1 MIWQIYKV
9 FFTYHFTRS
18 LSFVAAAKFS
28 LFTFHFSLKIANF
41 ANSFAKLQ
49 CTRQFKEKQA
59 FLLHCSRFF
68 VTLASPKLLHL
79 GKAQINLAFHST
91 FRNFAN
97 KNKTFYNTTML
108 QIRCKNNNMT
118 KSFPEGTSLLDVY
131 QEFAD
136 DIKLPY
142 PVVSAKVNNAS
153 QGLKFRL
160 YQNRDVEFLD
170 AREGSGHRVY
180 VRSLCF
186 VLYKATQD
194 LFPGSKL
201 FIEHTISRGYYC
213 NFKKKGYEPMVEG
226 DVEKIRERMQEI
238 INLDMP
244 FRRNEA
250 TTEEALRVF
259 AERGL
264 TDKVKLLESSG
275 QIYSD
280 YYMLGDTA
288 DYYYGPLVPSAG
300 YLTVWGL
307 ETYHDGMLL
316 RVPDWNN
323 PTQLA
328 EKVDMPKTYEMFAEK
343 TKWDI
348 IMRLSNAGD
357 VNKAILKGHASELIQ
372 VSEAL
377 QEKKIVQIAEEIDR
391 RFHDEENPVRMVL
404 ITGPSSSGKT
414 TFCKR
419 LSVQLLACGLRP
431 LSFSTDDYFVNR
443 LDTPKL
449 PNGDYDFDNIETVEY
464 HLLEDHLLRL
474 MKGERVEIPEYNFVT
489 GKREWNGKKLKLAGD
504 TVLIIEGIHA
514 LNPLLTK
521 KIPDSLKYKIYISA
535 LTSISLDDHN
545 WIPVRDNRLLRRIIR
560 DYNKGAYTAQQ
571 TIAQWKNVC
580 EAEDQWIFP
589 FQETADAMFN
599 SALNI
604 EFAVL
609 RTHAEIILASVPKN
623 CDEYAE
629 AHRLLKFLRYFI
641 PISDK
646 EIPPTS
652 IMREF
657 VGGSSFKYPR

>member
-1 MIWQIYKV
+1 
-9 FFTYHFTRS
+9 
-18 LSFVAAAKFS
+18 
-28 LFTFHFSLKIANF
+28 
-41 ANSFAKLQ
+41 
-49 CTRQFKEKQA
+49 
-59 FLLHCSRFF
+59 
-68 VTLASPKLLHL
+68 
-79 GKAQINLAFHST
+79 
-91 FRNFAN
+91 
-97 KNKTFYNTTML
+97 
-108 QIRCKNNNMT
+108 MT

-213 NFKKKGYEPMVEG
+213 NFKKKGYEPMVDG

-464 HLLEDHLLRL
+464 NLLEDHLLRL

-545 WIPVRDNRLLRRIIR
+545 WIPVRDNRLLRRIIC

>member
-1 MIWQIYKV
+1 
-9 FFTYHFTRS
+9 
-18 LSFVAAAKFS
+18 
-28 LFTFHFSLKIANF
+28 
-41 ANSFAKLQ
+41 
-49 CTRQFKEKQA
+49 
-59 FLLHCSRFF
+59 
-68 VTLASPKLLHL
+68 
-79 GKAQINLAFHST
+79 
-91 FRNFAN
+91 
-97 KNKTFYNTTML
+97 ML
-108 QIRCKNNNMT
+108 QIRCKNNNVT
-118 KSFPEGTSLLDVY
+118 KSFPEGTSLLDIY

-153 QGLKFRL
+153 QGLKFRVF
-160 YQNRDVEFLD
+160 QNRDVEFLD
-170 AREGSGHRVY
+170 ARQGSGHRVY

-186 VLYKATQD
+186 LLYKATQD
-194 LFPGSKL
+194 IFPGSKL

-213 NFKKKGYEPMVEG
+213 NFKKKNNEPLTES
-226 DVEKIRERMQEI
+226 DVTLLCNRMQEI
-238 INLDMP
+238 VNLDMP
-244 FRRNEA
+244 FRRTEA
-250 TTEEALRVF
+250 TNEEAIRVF
-259 AERGL
+259 AERGFA
-264 TDKVKLLESSG
+264 DKVKLLETSG

-280 YYMLGDTA
+280 YYTLGDTA

-300 YLTVWGL
+300 YLKVFGL
-307 ETYHDGMLL
+307 EPYHDGMLL

-323 PTQLA
+323 PTILA

-343 TKWDI
+343 TRWDI

-377 QEKKIVQIAEEIDR
+377 QEKKIVQIAEDIER
-391 RFHDEENPVRMVL
+391 RFHAEKDPIRLVL

-419 LSVQLLACGLRP
+419 LSIQLLACGLRP

-443 LDTPKL
+443 VDTPKL
-449 PNGDYDFDNIETVEY
+449 PNGDYDFDNIEAVDY
-464 HLLEDHLLRL
+464 HLLEDHLTRL
-474 MKGERVEIPEYNFVT
+474 MKGERVEIPEYNFST

-514 LNPLLTK
+514 LNPLLTQQ
-521 KIPDSLKYKIYISA
+521 IDNALKYKIYISA

-545 WIPVRDNRLLRRIIR
+545 WIPVHDNRLLRRIIR
-560 DYNKGAYTAQQ
+560 DYNKGAFTAQE

-580 EAEDQWIFP
+580 EAEDKWIFP
-589 FQETADAMFN
+589 YQETADVMFN

-609 RTHAEIILASVPKN
+609 RTHAEIILSSVPKN
-623 CDEYAE
+623 CPEYSE
-629 AHRLLKFLRYFI
+629 AHRLLKFIHYFL
-641 PISDK
+641 PVSDK

-657 VGGSSFKYPR
+657 LGGSSFKY

>member
-1 MIWQIYKV
+1 
-9 FFTYHFTRS
+9 
-18 LSFVAAAKFS
+18 
-28 LFTFHFSLKIANF
+28 
-41 ANSFAKLQ
+41 
-49 CTRQFKEKQA
+49 
-59 FLLHCSRFF
+59 
-68 VTLASPKLLHL
+68 
-79 GKAQINLAFHST
+79 
-91 FRNFAN
+91 
-97 KNKTFYNTTML
+97 ML
-108 QIRCKNNNMT
+108 QIRCKNNNVT
-118 KSFPEGTSLLDVY
+118 KSFPEGCSLLDVY

-142 PVVSAKVNNAS
+142 PVVSAKVNNTS

-170 AREGSGHRVY
+170 AREGSGHRAY

-186 VLYKATQD
+186 VLYKGTQD
-194 LFPGSKL
+194 VFPGSKL
-201 FIEHTISRGYYC
+201 FIEHSLCRGYYC
-213 NFKKKGYEPMVEG
+213 NFKKKNG
-226 DVEKIRERMQEI
+226 DVLTDADVELIRQRMQEI

-244 FRRNEA
+244 FRRTEA
-250 TTEEALRVF
+250 TNEEAIRVF
-259 AERGL
+259 AERGFS
-264 TDKVKLLESSG
+264 DKVKLLETSG

-280 YYMLGDTA
+280 YYTLGDTV

-300 YLTVWGL
+300 YLKVWGL
-307 ETYHDGMLL
+307 ERYEQGLLL

-323 PTQLA
+323 PNQLA
-328 EKVDMPKTYEMFAEK
+328 EKVDQPKTFEMFAEK
-343 TKWDI
+343 TRWDI

-357 VNKAILKGHASELIQ
+357 VNRAIMRGHASELIQ

-377 QEKKIVQIAEEIDR
+377 QEKKIVQIAEDIDH
-391 RFHDEENPVRMVL
+391 RFHREKDPVRIVL

-419 LSVQLLACGLRP
+419 LSIQLLACGLRP

-443 LDTPKL
+443 TDTPKL

-464 HLLEDHLLRL
+464 ALLEEHLLRL
-474 MKGERVEIPEYNFVT
+474 MQGERVEIPEYNCVT
-489 GKREWNGKKLKLAGD
+489 GKREWNGKKLKLGSD

-521 KIPDSLKYKIYISA
+521 KIPDSLKYKVYISA

-571 TIAQWKNVC
+571 TIAQWKNVLD
-580 EAEDQWIFP
+580 AENQWIVP
-589 FQETADAMFN
+589 YQESADVMFN

-609 RTHAEIILASVPKN
+609 RTHAEIILSSVPKN
-623 CDEYAE
+623 CPEYAE
-629 AHRLLKFLRYFI
+629 AHRLLKFIHFFL
-641 PISDK
+641 PVSDK

-657 VGGSSFKYPR
+657 VGGSSFKY

>member
-1 MIWQIYKV
+1 MNYELCNRD
-9 FFTYHFTRS
+9 F
-18 LSFVAAAKFS
+18 LALLAKNYE
-28 LFTFHFSLKIANF
+28 LFRIFASKI
-41 ANSFAKLQ
+41 
-49 CTRQFKEKQA
+49 
-59 FLLHCSRFF
+59 
-68 VTLASPKLLHL
+68 P
-79 GKAQINLAFHST
+79 IP
-91 FRNFAN
+91 
-97 KNKTFYNTTML
+97 ML
-108 QIRCKNNNMT
+108 QIRCKNNNVT

-136 DIKLPY
+136 EIKLPY

-153 QGLKFRL
+153 EGLKFRL
-160 YQNRDVEFLD
+160 FQNRDVEFLD
-170 AREGSGHRVY
+170 AREGSGHHVY

-186 VLYKATQD
+186 LLYKATQD
-194 LFPGSKL
+194 IFPGSKL

-213 NFKKKGYEPMVEG
+213 NFKKKNNEALAEG
-226 DVEKIRERMQEI
+226 DVERISQRMMEI
-238 INLDMP
+238 VGLDMP

-250 TTEEALRVF
+250 TNEEAIRVF
-259 AERGL
+259 AERGFA
-264 TDKVKLLESSG
+264 DKVKLLETSG

-280 YYMLGDTA
+280 YYTLGDTA

-300 YLTVWGL
+300 YLKVFGL
-307 ETYHDGMLL
+307 EPYHDGMLL
-316 RVPDWNN
+316 RVPDWND
-323 PTQLA
+323 PTRLA
-328 EKVDMPKTYEMFAEK
+328 EKVDMPKTYEMFREK
-343 TKWDI
+343 TRWDI

-377 QEKKIVQIAEEIDR
+377 QEKRIVQIAEEIDR
-391 RFHDEENPVRMVL
+391 RYHAEENPIRLVL

-443 LDTPKL
+443 VDTPLL
-449 PNGDYDFDNIETVEY
+449 PNGDYDFDNIETVDY
-464 HLLEDHLLRL
+464 HLLEDHLTRL
-474 MKGERVEIPEYNFVT
+474 MNGERVEIPEYNFST

-514 LNPLLTK
+514 LNPLLTQ
-521 KIPDSLKYKIYISA
+521 KIDDSLKYKIYISA
-535 LTSISLDDHN
+535 LTSVSLDDHN
-545 WIPVRDNRLLRRIIR
+545 WIPTRDNRLLRRIIR
-560 DYNKGAYTAQQ
+560 DYNKGAFTAQQ

-580 EAEDQWIFP
+580 EAEDKWIFP
-589 FQETADAMFN
+589 YQERADAMFN

-609 RTHAEIILASVPKN
+609 RTHAEIILSSVPRN
-623 CDEYAE
+623 CPEYSE
-629 AHRLLKFLRYFI
+629 AHRLLKFIHYFL
-641 PISDK
+641 PVSDK

-657 VGGSSFKYPR
+657 VGGSSFKY

>member
-1 MIWQIYKV
+1 
-9 FFTYHFTRS
+9 
-18 LSFVAAAKFS
+18 
-28 LFTFHFSLKIANF
+28 
-41 ANSFAKLQ
+41 
-49 CTRQFKEKQA
+49 
-59 FLLHCSRFF
+59 
-68 VTLASPKLLHL
+68 
-79 GKAQINLAFHST
+79 
-91 FRNFAN
+91 
-97 KNKTFYNTTML
+97 ML
-108 QIRCKNNNMT
+108 QIRCKNNNVT
-118 KSFPEGTSLLDVY
+118 KSFPEGTSLIDVY

-142 PVVSAKVNNAS
+142 PVVSAKVNNTS

-170 AREGSGHRVY
+170 ARDGSGHRCY
-180 VRSLCF
+180 VRSLSF

-201 FIEHTISRGYYC
+201 FVEHSLCRGYYC
-213 NFKKKGYEPMVEG
+213 NFKKKGMTNSDPLTDD
-226 DVEKIRERMQEI
+226 DVRRICERIQEI
-238 INLDMP
+238 IDLDMP
-244 FRRNEA
+244 FRRTES
-250 TTEEALRVF
+250 TTEEAIRVF
-259 AERGL
+259 TDRGFS
-264 TDKVKLLESSG
+264 DKVKLLETSG

-280 YYMLGDTA
+280 YYTLGDTV

-300 YLTVWGL
+300 YLKVWGL
-307 ETYHDGMLL
+307 ERYEDGLLL
-316 RVPDWNN
+316 RVPDWHN
-323 PTQLA
+323 PLQLA
-328 EKVDMPKTYEMFAEK
+328 EKMPQPKTYEMFAEK
-343 TKWDI
+343 TRWDI

-357 VNKAILKGHASELIQ
+357 VNKAIMRGHASELIQ

-377 QEKKIVQIAEEIDR
+377 QEKKIVEIAEEIDR
-391 RFHDEENPVRMVL
+391 RFHREKDPVRIVL

-443 LDTPKL
+443 VDTPKL

-464 HLLEDHLLRL
+464 ALLEDHLLRL
-474 MKGERVEIPEYNFVT
+474 MQGERVEVPEYNFVT
-489 GKREWNGKKLKLAGD
+489 GKREYNGKKLKLAGD

-521 KIPDSLKYKIYISA
+521 KISDKLKYKIYISA

-545 WIPVRDNRLLRRIIR
+545 WIPTRDNRLLRRIIR

-571 TIAQWKNVC
+571 TISQWKNVLA
-580 EAEDQWIFP
+580 AEDQWISP
-589 FQETADAMFN
+589 FQETADVMFN

-609 RTHAEIILASVPKN
+609 RTHAEIILSSVPRN
-623 CDEYAE
+623 CPEYAE
-629 AHRLLKFLRYFI
+629 AHRLLKFIHFFL
-641 PISDK
+641 PVSDK

-657 VGGSSFKYPR
+657 VGGSSFKY

>member
-1 MIWQIYKV
+1 
-9 FFTYHFTRS
+9 
-18 LSFVAAAKFS
+18 
-28 LFTFHFSLKIANF
+28 
-41 ANSFAKLQ
+41 
-49 CTRQFKEKQA
+49 
-59 FLLHCSRFF
+59 
-68 VTLASPKLLHL
+68 
-79 GKAQINLAFHST
+79 
-91 FRNFAN
+91 
-97 KNKTFYNTTML
+97 ML
-108 QIRCKNNNMT
+108 QIRCKNNNVT
-118 KSFPEGTSLLDVY
+118 KSFPEGTSLLDIY

-153 QGLKFRL
+153 QGLKFRVF
-160 YQNRDVEFLD
+160 QNRDVEFLD
-170 AREGSGHRVY
+170 ARQGSGHRVY

-186 VLYKATQD
+186 LLYKATQD
-194 LFPGSKL
+194 VFPGSKL

-213 NFKKKGYEPMVEG
+213 NFKKKNNDTLTEG
-226 DVEKIRERMQEI
+226 DVTLISNRMQEI
-238 INLDMP
+238 VNLDMP
-244 FRRNEA
+244 FRRTEA
-250 TTEEALRVF
+250 TNEEAIRVF
-259 AERGL
+259 AERGFA
-264 TDKVKLLESSG
+264 DKVKLLETSG

-280 YYMLGDTA
+280 YYTLGDTA

-300 YLTVWGL
+300 YLKVFGL
-307 ETYHDGMLL
+307 EPYHDGMLL

-323 PTQLA
+323 PTILA

-343 TKWDI
+343 TRWDI

-377 QEKKIVQIAEEIDR
+377 QEKKIVQIAEDIER
-391 RFHDEENPVRMVL
+391 RFHAEKDPIRLVL

-419 LSVQLLACGLRP
+419 LSIQLLACGLRP

-443 LDTPKL
+443 VDNPKL
-449 PNGDYDFDNIETVEY
+449 PNGDYDFDNIEAVDY
-464 HLLEDHLLRL
+464 HLLEDHLTRL
-474 MKGERVEIPEYNFVT
+474 MKGERVEVPEYNFST

-514 LNPLLTK
+514 LNPLLTQQ
-521 KIPDSLKYKIYISA
+521 IENSLKYRIYISA

-545 WIPVRDNRLLRRIIR
+545 WIPVHDNRLLRRIIR
-560 DYNKGAYTAQQ
+560 DYNKGAFTAQE

-580 EAEDQWIFP
+580 EAEDKWIFP
-589 FQETADAMFN
+589 YQETADAMFN

-609 RTHAEIILASVPKN
+609 RTHAEIILSSVPKN
-623 CDEYAE
+623 CPEYSE
-629 AHRLLKFLRYFI
+629 AHRLLKFIHYFL
-641 PISDK
+641 PVSDK

-657 VGGSSFKYPR
+657 LGGSSFKY

>member
-1 MIWQIYKV
+1 
-9 FFTYHFTRS
+9 
-18 LSFVAAAKFS
+18 
-28 LFTFHFSLKIANF
+28 
-41 ANSFAKLQ
+41 
-49 CTRQFKEKQA
+49 
-59 FLLHCSRFF
+59 
-68 VTLASPKLLHL
+68 
-79 GKAQINLAFHST
+79 
-91 FRNFAN
+91 
-97 KNKTFYNTTML
+97 ML
-108 QIRCKNNNMT
+108 QIRCKNNGVT

-131 QEFAD
+131 QEFAE

-160 YQNRDVEFLD
+160 YQNRDVEFMD

-180 VRSLCF
+180 VRSLSF

-194 LFPGSKL
+194 EFPGSKL

-213 NFKKKGYEPMVEG
+213 NFKKKNMESLADG
-226 DVEKIRERMQEI
+226 DVERIARRMQEI

-244 FRRNEA
+244 FRRNES
-250 TTEEALRVF
+250 TTEEAIRVF
-259 AERGL
+259 TERGL
-264 TDKVKLLESSG
+264 TDKVKLLETSG
-275 QIYSD
+275 SIYSD
-280 YYMLGDTA
+280 YYTLGDTA

-300 YLTVWGL
+300 YLTVWAL
-307 ETYHDGMLL
+307 EPYHDGMLL

-323 PTQLA
+323 PTILA

-343 TKWDI
+343 TRWDI

-357 VNKAILKGHASELIQ
+357 VNKAVKRGYASELIQ

-391 RFHDEENPVRMVL
+391 RFHREENPVRVVL

-419 LSVQLLACGLRP
+419 LSIQLLACGLRP
-431 LSFSTDDYFVNR
+431 MSFSTDDYFVNR
-443 LDTPKL
+443 VDTPKL

-464 HLLEDHLLRL
+464 SLLEEHLLRL
-474 MKGERVEIPEYNFVT
+474 MQGERVEIPEYNFVT
-489 GKREWNGKKLKLAGD
+489 GKREWNGKKLKLSND
-504 TVLIIEGIHA
+504 SILIIEGIHA
-514 LNPLLTK
+514 LNPLLTS
-521 KIPDSLKYKIYISA
+521 KISDSAKFRIYISA

-560 DYNKGAYTAQQ
+560 DYNKGAYTAQE

-580 EAEDQWIFP
+580 EAEDRWIFP

-609 RTHAEIILASVPKN
+609 RTHAELILASVPKN
-623 CDEYAE
+623 CPEYAE
-629 AHRLLKFLRYFI
+629 AHRLLKFLRFFI

-657 VGGSSFKYPR
+657 VGGSSFKY

>member
-1 MIWQIYKV
+1 MSSSSALLRKHIC
-9 FFTYHFTRS
+9 T
-18 LSFVAAAKFS
+18 LSGQLIFDNNDYEPITQNILPWLPS
-28 LFTFHFSLKIANF
+28 SW
-41 ANSFAKLQ
+41 
-49 CTRQFKEKQA
+49 RG
-59 FLLHCSRFF
+59 RGR
-68 VTLASPKLLHL
+68 LHL
-79 GKAQINLAFHST
+79 SI
-91 FRNFAN
+91 
-97 KNKTFYNTTML
+97 ML
-108 QIRCKNNNMT
+108 QIRCKNNNIT
-118 KSFPEGTSLLDVY
+118 KSFPEGASLLDVY

-136 DIKLPY
+136 ELKMPF
-142 PVVSAKVNNAS
+142 PVVAANVNNTP

-170 AREGSGHRVY
+170 AREGAGHRVY

-213 NFKKKGYEPMVEG
+213 NFKKRNNDPLTES
-226 DVEKIRERMQEI
+226 DIQHFSERMQEI

-250 TTEEALRVF
+250 TTEEAVRVF
-259 AERGL
+259 AERGFS
-264 TDKVKLLESSG
+264 DKVKLLETSG

-280 YYMLGDTA
+280 YYTLGDTA
-288 DYYYGPLVPSAG
+288 DFYYGPLVPSAG
-300 YLTVWGL
+300 YITVWGL
-307 ETYHDGMLL
+307 EPYHDGMLL
-316 RVPDWNN
+316 RVPDWND
-323 PTQLA
+323 PSRLA

-343 TKWDI
+343 TRWDI

-391 RFHDEENPVRMVL
+391 RFHQEENPLRIVL

-431 LSFSTDDYFVNR
+431 YSVSTDDYFVNR
-443 LDTPKL
+443 VDTPRL

-464 HLLEDHLLRL
+464 KLLEDHLTRL
-474 MKGERVEIPEYNFVT
+474 MKGERVEVPEYNFTT
-489 GKREWNGKKLKLAGD
+489 GKREWNGKKLKLNND

-521 KIPDSLKYKIYISA
+521 AIPDSAKFKIYISA

-560 DYNKGAYTAQQ
+560 DYNKGAFTAQQ
-571 TIAQWKNVC
+571 TISQWPNVC

-589 FQETADAMFN
+589 YQETADVMFN

-609 RTHAEIILASVPKN
+609 RPHAEIILASVPKN
-623 CDEYAE
+623 CPEYTD
-629 AHRLLKFLRYFI
+629 AHRLLKFLHYFM
-641 PISDK
+641 PVSDK

-657 VGGSSFKYPR
+657 VGGSSFKY

>member
-1 MIWQIYKV
+1 M
-9 FFTYHFTRS
+9 
-18 LSFVAAAKFS
+18 
-28 LFTFHFSLKIANF
+28 
-41 ANSFAKLQ
+41 
-49 CTRQFKEKQA
+49 
-59 FLLHCSRFF
+59 LH
-68 VTLASPKLLHL
+68 
-79 GKAQINLAFHST
+79 
-91 FRNFAN
+91 
-97 KNKTFYNTTML
+97 
-108 QIRCKNNNMT
+108 IRCKNNNVT
-118 KSFPEGTSLLDVY
+118 KSFPEGTSLFDVY

-136 DIKLPY
+136 EIKLPF
-142 PVVSAKVNNAS
+142 PVVSAKVNNVS

-213 NFKKKGYEPMVEG
+213 NFKKKSGEPLTDNDIER
-226 DVEKIRERMQEI
+226 IRDRMKEI
-238 INLDMP
+238 ISLDLP
-244 FRRNEA
+244 FRRTEA

-259 AERGL
+259 ADRGFS
-264 TDKVKLLESSG
+264 DKVKLIETSG
-275 QIYSD
+275 QIYTD
-280 YYMLGDTA
+280 YYTLGDTV

-300 YLTVWGL
+300 YLKVWGL
-307 ETYHDGMLL
+307 ERCYDGLLL

-323 PTQLA
+323 PSVLA

-343 TKWDI
+343 TRWDI

-357 VNKAILKGHASELIQ
+357 VNKAVLKGHGSELIQ

-391 RFHDEENPVRMVL
+391 LYHSDEKPVRLVL

-431 LSFSTDDYFVNR
+431 MSFSTDDYFVNR
-443 LDTPKL
+443 VDTPKL

-464 HLLEDHLLRL
+464 SLLEDHLLRL
-474 MKGERVEIPEYNFVT
+474 MKGERVEVPEYNFTT
-489 GKREWNGKKLKLAGD
+489 GKREWNGKRLKLSND
-504 TVLIIEGIHA
+504 TVLILEGIHA

-521 KIPDSLKYKIYISA
+521 KIDDSLKYKIYISA
-535 LTSISLDDHN
+535 LTSVSLDDHN
-545 WIPVRDNRLLRRIIR
+545 WIPVRDNRLLRRVIR
-560 DYNKGAYTAQQ
+560 DYNKGAFTARE
-571 TIAQWKNVC
+571 TIAQWPNVC
-580 EAEDQWIFP
+580 KAEDQWIFP
-589 FQETADAMFN
+589 YQETADVMFN

-609 RTHAEIILASVPKN
+609 RTHAELILATVPKN
-623 CDEYAE
+623 CPEYAE
-629 AHRLLKFLRYFI
+629 AHRLLKFIRYFI
-641 PISDK
+641 PVSDK

-657 VGGSSFKYPR
+657 VGGSSFKY

>member
-1 MIWQIYKV
+1 
-9 FFTYHFTRS
+9 
-18 LSFVAAAKFS
+18 
-28 LFTFHFSLKIANF
+28 
-41 ANSFAKLQ
+41 
-49 CTRQFKEKQA
+49 
-59 FLLHCSRFF
+59 
-68 VTLASPKLLHL
+68 
-79 GKAQINLAFHST
+79 
-91 FRNFAN
+91 
-97 KNKTFYNTTML
+97 ML
-108 QIRCKNNNMT
+108 QIRCKNNNVT

-136 DIKLPY
+136 EIHLPY
-142 PVVSAKVNNAS
+142 PVVSAKVNNTS

-186 VLYKATQD
+186 LLYKATQD
-194 LFPGSKL
+194 VFPGSKL
-201 FIEHTISRGYYC
+201 FIEHSLSRGYYC
-213 NFKKKGYEPMVEG
+213 NFKKGTRSQVTDE
-226 DVEKIRERMQEI
+226 DVAQIKTRMQEI
-238 INLDMP
+238 VDLDMP
-244 FRRNEA
+244 FRRTEA
-250 TTEEALRVF
+250 TTEEAIRVF
-259 AERGL
+259 TERGFS
-264 TDKVKLLESSG
+264 DKVKLLETSG

-280 YYMLGDTA
+280 YYMLGDTV

-300 YLTVWGL
+300 YLKVWDLERFEDGL
-307 ETYHDGMLL
+307 LL

-323 PTQLA
+323 PSQVA
-328 EKVDMPKTYEMFAEK
+328 EKVAQPKTFGMFAEK
-343 TKWDI
+343 TRWDI

-357 VNKAILKGHASELIQ
+357 VNKAIMRGYASELIQ

-391 RFHDEENPVRMVL
+391 RFHQKENPVRIVL

-431 LSFSTDDYFVNR
+431 VSFSTDDYFVNR

-449 PNGDYDFDNIETVEY
+449 PNGDYDFDNIETVDY
-464 HLLEDHLLRL
+464 HQMEDHLMRL
-474 MKGERVEIPEYNFVT
+474 MAGERVEIPEYNFVT
-489 GKREWNGKKLKLAGD
+489 GKREYNGKKLKLNSD

-514 LNPLLTK
+514 LNPLLTQ
-521 KIPDSLKYKIYISA
+521 KIDDSLKYKIYISA

-589 FQETADAMFN
+589 FQETADVMFN

-609 RTHAEIILASVPKN
+609 RTHAELILTSVPKN
-623 CDEYAE
+623 CEEYAE
-629 AHRLLKFLRYFI
+629 AHRLLKFLRFFL
-641 PISDK
+641 PVSDK

-657 VGGSSFKYPR
+657 VGGSSFKY